1 MTDDAKVI
9 LIDDLLATGG
19 TLAAGEQLIKTAGAT
34 VVGSAVIFE
43 IDVLQGK
50 EKLSKPVLSL
60 FHLKDD

>member
-50 EKLSKPVLSL
+50 EK
-60 FHLKDD
+60 H